1 MAVKKSELYST
12 LWKCCDE
19 LRGGMDASQYKDYV
33 LVILFVKYIS
43 DKSRSD
49 AAFDIEIPEG
59 CYFEDFVALK
69 GNPNIGEEINK
80 KMQKLAEANQLE
92 GVFVADFDDEA
103 KLGKGK
109 DKVETLSKLI
119 AVFQNENLDFS
130 KNRAADD
137 DLIGDA
143 YEYLMKNFATESGK
157 SKGQFYTPAEVSRVM
172 AKVIGLSN
180 AKNGKRTTIYD
191 PTCGSGSLLL
201 RAMCE
206 TPEGATV
213 YGQEKDNAT
222 VGLAKM
228 NMILHNEI
236 YADIKQGDTINDP
249 QFKDDD
255 QLKTFDYIVAN
266 PPFSTKSWLKSAKAE
281 DEYRRWGEGIK
292 IGIPPEKNGDYAF
305 LLHIVRSLKQTGCAA
320 CILPHGVLF
329 RGNAEAQIRKYL
341 VAEKRYIKG
350 IIGLPANLF
359 FGTGIPACIII
370 IEKSEAAGRKGVF
383 MIDAKSGYIK
393 DGAKNRLREQ
403 DIRRIVDVWQ
413 SQRDVPHFA
422 RFVPMEEI
430 ERNDYNLNIP
440 RYVSAPD
447 TEILQDIDAHLYGG
461 LPKHDIDQLATYWDV
476 CPSLRSD
483 LFSEHPTREGYYS
496 LNCEQDAI
504 RDTVSANVDFQ
515 KQSEVFKRRFTD
527 WCDKHR
533 GELNSLAQ
541 GFAPKTLIEQL
552 GNSLLEFFSADR
564 SLVDAYDVYDC
575 LMNYWGETMQDDC
588 YMISSG
594 GWTVQLYTPQA
605 TSKKNDDKKKKE
617 KKAATPEDIVCD
629 LLPVPIVVD
638 EYFADKRDLIIA
650 AEELLSQNEAQ
661 LAELIEEQAE
671 NYLDEDNFPDGKMT
685 DANIKKRIKALD
697 KKADAEELAVL
708 QKYLDLKGDI
718 SLNKKLIKERKYDL
732 LTALLVKYANLS
744 EEDIKRFVIEKKW
757 FASLGS
763 RLDGEMQ
770 RISQQLTSKV
780 SALAERYAQTL
791 PEIDAEIADLEAKV
805 AAHLKQMYCMFAIVL
820 QKSARP
826 RYLKN
831 GIVLNLRRY
840 CQL

>member
-1 MAVKKSELYST
+1 MLLDST
-12 LWKCCDE
+12 
-19 LRGGMDASQYKDYV
+19 
-33 LVILFVKYIS
+33 
-43 DKSRSD
+43 
-49 AAFDIEIPEG
+49 
-59 CYFEDFVALK
+59 

-172 AKVIGLSN
+172 AKVIGLSK

-281 DEYRRWGEGIK
+281 DEYHRWGEGIK

-370 IEKSEAAGRKGVF
+370 IEKSEAASRKGVF

-504 RDTVSANVDFQ
+504 RDTVSANADFQ
-515 KQSEVFKRRFTD
+515 KQSEVFKRSFAN

-533 GELNSLAQ
+533 NELNSLVQ

-552 GNSLLEFFSADR
+552 GNSLLDIFGADK

-594 GWTVQLYTPQA
+594 GWTVQLYTPQPA
-605 TSKKNDDKKKKE
+605 SKKNDNKKE

-638 EYFADKRDLIIA
+638 EYFADKRDLIVA

-671 NYLDEDNFPDGKMT
+671 NFLDEDNFPDGKMT

-708 QKYLDLKGDI
+708 QKYLKLKEDI
-718 SLNKKLIKERKYDL
+718 SFVKRTIKNLKYDL
-732 LTALLVKYANLS
+732 LTALLVKYATLS
-744 EEDIKRFVIEKKW
+744 EEDIKRLVIEKKW

-791 PEIDAEIADLEAKV
+791 SEIDAEIADLEAKV
-805 AAHLKQMYCMFAIVL
+805 AAHLKQMGY
-820 QKSARP
+820 
-826 RYLKN
+826 
-831 GIVLNLRRY
+831 
-840 CQL
+840 

>member
-43 DKSRSD
+43 DKNRSD
-49 AAFDIEIPEG
+49 AAFDIEIPDG

-80 KMQKLAEANQLE
+80 KMQKLAEANQLD

-281 DEYRRWGEGIK
+281 DEYHRWGEGIK

-483 LFSEHPTREGYYS
+483 LFSEHPSREGYYS
-496 LNCEQDAI
+496 LNCEQDTI

-515 KQSEVFKRRFTD
+515 KQSEVFKRSFAD

-533 GELNSLAQ
+533 NELNSLVQ

-552 GNSLLEFFSADR
+552 GNSLLEIFGADK

-594 GWTVQLYTPQA
+594 GWTVQLYPPQPA
-605 TSKKNDDKKKKE
+605 SKKSNDKKKE

-629 LLPVPIVVD
+629 LLPVPIVID
-638 EYFADKRDLIIA
+638 EYFADKRNLIIA

-671 NYLDEDNFPDGKMT
+671 NYLDEDNFPDSKMT

-732 LTALLVKYANLS
+732 LTALLVKYAALS
-744 EEDIKRFVIEKKW
+744 EEDIKRLVIEKKW

-791 PEIDAEIADLEAKV
+791 PEIDTEIADLEAKV
-805 AAHLKQMYCMFAIVL
+805 AAHLKQMGY
-820 QKSARP
+820 
-826 RYLKN
+826 
-831 GIVLNLRRY
+831 
-840 CQL
+840 

>member
-130 KNRAADD
+130 KNRVADD

-281 DEYRRWGEGIK
+281 DEYKRWGEGIK

-370 IEKSEAAGRKGVF
+370 IEKSEAASRKGVF

-476 CPSLRSD
+476 CPSLRGD

-496 LNCEQDAI
+496 LNCEQDTI
-504 RDTVSANVDFQ
+504 RDTVSANADFQ
-515 KQSEVFKRRFTD
+515 KQREVFKRSFAD

-533 GELNSLAQ
+533 NELNSLVQ

-552 GNSLLEFFSADR
+552 GNSLLEIFSADR

-575 LMNYWGETMQDDC
+575 LMNYWGETMQDDS

-594 GWTVQLYTPQA
+594 GWTVQLYTPQPA
-605 TSKKNDDKKKKE
+605 SKKSNDKKKE

-638 EYFADKRDLIIA
+638 EYFADKRNLIIA
-650 AEELLSQNEAQ
+650 AEELLSQNEVQ

-732 LTALLVKYANLS
+732 LTALLVKYADLS
-744 EEDIKRFVIEKKW
+744 EGDIKRLVIEKKW

-805 AAHLKQMYCMFAIVL
+805 AAHLKQMGY
-820 QKSARP
+820 
-826 RYLKN
+826 
-831 GIVLNLRRY
+831 
-840 CQL
+840 

>member
-1 MAVKKSELYST
+1 MAVKKSELYSS

-49 AAFDIEIPEG
+49 AAFDIDIPDG
-59 CYFEDFVALK
+59 CYFEDFVDLK
-69 GNPNIGEEINK
+69 GNPDIGEEMNK
-80 KMQKLAEANQLE
+80 KMAALAEANQLD
-92 GVFVADFDDEA
+92 GVFVADFDDDA

-109 DKVETLSKLI
+109 DKVETLGKLI
-119 AVFQNENLDFS
+119 AVFQNDNLDFS

-180 AKNGKRTTIYD
+180 AKNGKKTTIYD

-206 TPEGATV
+206 TPEGATI

-249 QFKDDD
+249 QFKENDK
-255 QLKTFDYIVAN
+255 LKTFDFIVAN

-281 DEYRRWGEGIK
+281 DEYERWGEGIK

-341 VAEKRYIKG
+341 VAERKYIKG
-350 IIGLPANLF
+350 IIGLPPNLF

-370 IEKSEAAGRKGVF
+370 IEKSEADSRKGVF
-383 MIDAKSGYIK
+383 MIDAKNGYIK

-403 DIRRIVDVWQ
+403 DIRRIVDAWKTH
-413 SQRDVPHFA
+413 RDVPHFS
-422 RFVPMEEI
+422 RFVPMDEI
-430 ERNDYNLNIP
+430 KKNDYNLNIP

-461 LPKHDIDQLATYWDV
+461 LPKHDIEQLTTYWDV
-476 CPSLRSD
+476 CPTLRSE
-483 LFSEHPTREGYYS
+483 LFCEHLTRKGYFT
-496 LNCEQDAI
+496 LNCNRDAV
-504 RDTVSANVDFQ
+504 RDIVSDNTDFK
-515 KQSEVFKRRFTD
+515 KQNEVFNKSFTD
-527 WCDKHR
+527 WSNKHR
-533 GELNSLAQ
+533 DLFYSLVQ
-541 GFAPKTLIEQL
+541 GFAPKELVDKL
-552 GNSLLEFFSADR
+552 GNSLLEIFSSDK

-575 LMNYWGETMQDDC
+575 LMNYWSETMQDDC

-594 GWTVQLYTPQA
+594 GWEAQLYTPQPS
-605 TSKKNDDKKKKE
+605 SKKKDDKNTKE
-617 KKAATPEDIVCD
+617 KKAATPDDVMCD
-629 LLPVPIVVD
+629 LLPVNIVIE
-638 EYFADKRDLIIA
+638 EYFADKRELITA
-650 AEELLSQNEAQ
+650 AEERLAQNEAQ
-661 LAELIEEQAE
+661 LAELIEEHSE
-671 NYLDEDNFPDGKMT
+671 NYLDEDNFPDSKMS
-685 DANIKKRIKALD
+685 DSNIKKLIKELD
-697 KKADAEELAVL
+697 NKNDAEEISVL
-708 QKYLDLKGDI
+708 KKYLNIKGDI
-718 SLNKKLIKERKYDL
+718 SLVKKLIKELKYNL
-732 LTALLVKYANLS
+732 LSALMVKYADLS
-744 EEDIKRFVIEKKW
+744 EDDIKRLVIEKKW
-757 FASLGS
+757 LASLAV

-770 RISQQLTSKV
+770 RISQELTSKV
-780 SALAERYAQTL
+780 TELAEHYAQTL

-805 AAHLKQMYCMFAIVL
+805 AQHLKQMGY
-820 QKSARP
+820 
-826 RYLKN
+826 
-831 GIVLNLRRY
+831 
-840 CQL
+840 

>member
-49 AAFDIEIPEG
+49 ERFDIEIPDG
-59 CYFEDFVALK
+59 CYFEDFIALK
-69 GNPNIGEEINK
+69 GKEHIGEEMNK
-80 KMQKLAEANQLE
+80 KMTALAEANQLD
-92 GVFVADFDDEA
+92 GVFIADFDDEA

-109 DKVETLSKLI
+109 DKIDTLSNLI

-172 AKVIGLSN
+172 AKVIGLNN
-180 AKNGKRTTIYD
+180 AKNGKKTTIYD

-236 YADIKQGDTINDP
+236 YADIRQGDTINDP
-249 QFKDDD
+249 QFKVDDNV
-255 QLKTFDYIVAN
+255 LKTFDYIVAN
-266 PPFSTKSWLKSAKAE
+266 PPFSTKSWLKSAKSE
-281 DEYRRWGEGIK
+281 DEYQRWGEGIK
-292 IGIPPEKNGDYAF
+292 IGVPPEKNGDYAF

-341 VAEKRYIKG
+341 AFDKKYIKG

-359 FGTGIPACIII
+359 YGTGIPACIIVI
-370 IEKSEAAGRKGVF
+370 DKSEAAVRKGIF
-383 MIDAKSGYIK
+383 MIDAKNGYIK
-393 DGAKNRLREQ
+393 DGSKNRLREQ
-403 DIRRIVDVWQ
+403 DIRRIVDVWNA
-413 SQRDVPHFA
+413 QRDVPHYA
-422 RFVPMEEI
+422 RFVSMDDI
-430 ERNDYNLNIP
+430 ERNDFNLNIP

-461 LPKHDIDQLATYWDV
+461 LPKHDIEQLAMYWDV
-476 CPSLRSD
+476 CPTLRNE
-483 LFSEHPTREGYYS
+483 LFSTHSTRNCYYQLKCGKDEIRETIADNIDFCKQSEYFKNSFKTWSEKHYNQLYS
-496 LNCEQDAI
+496 LN
-504 RDTVSANVDFQ
+504 
-515 KQSEVFKRRFTD
+515 
-527 WCDKHR
+527 
-533 GELNSLAQ
+533 L
-541 GFAPKTLIEQL
+541 GFAPKNLIEQL
-552 GNSLLEFFSADR
+552 GNSLLEVFSIDK
-564 SLVDAYDVYDC
+564 SLVDAYNVYDC

-588 YMISSG
+588 YMISAGDWS
-594 GWTVQLYTPQA
+594 VQLYTPQPA
-605 TSKKNDDKKKKE
+605 SKKKDDNKKKKE
-617 KKAATPEDIVCD
+617 KKAATPEDVMCD
-629 LLPVPIVVD
+629 LLPVTIVIN
-638 EYFADKRDLIIA
+638 EYFAEKRDLITA
-650 AEELLSQNEAQ
+650 AEELLAQNESS
-661 LAELIEEQAE
+661 LTELIEEQTD
-671 NYLDEDNFPDGKMT
+671 NYLDEDNFIDSKLSDT
-685 DANIKKRIKALD
+685 NVKKRIKALD
-697 KKADAEELAVL
+697 KKVDSEEITVL
-708 QKYLDLKGDI
+708 QKYLDLRGDI

-732 LTALLVKYANLS
+732 LTALIVKYANLS
-744 EEDIKRFVIEKKW
+744 ADEIKKLVIEKKW
-757 FASLGS
+757 FASLDK
-763 RLDGEMQ
+763 RLSDEMQ

-780 SALAERYAQTL
+780 SELAERYSQTL
-791 PEIDAEIADLEAKV
+791 PEIDTEINDLEAKV
-805 AAHLKQMYCMFAIVL
+805 ASHLKQMGF
-820 QKSARP
+820 
-826 RYLKN
+826 
-831 GIVLNLRRY
+831 
-840 CQL
+840 

>member
-49 AAFDIEIPEG
+49 AAFDIEIPDG

-80 KMQKLAEANQLE
+80 KMQKLAEANQLD

-180 AKNGKRTTIYD
+180 AKNGRRTTIYD

-281 DEYRRWGEGIK
+281 DEYHRWGEGIK

-476 CPSLRSD
+476 CPSLRGD

-515 KQSEVFKRRFTD
+515 KQSEVFKRSFAD

-533 GELNSLAQ
+533 GEFNSLVQ

-552 GNSLLEFFSADR
+552 GNSLLEIFGADK

-594 GWTVQLYTPQA
+594 GWTVQLYTPQPA
-605 TSKKNDDKKKKE
+605 SKKNDDKKKKE

-629 LLPVPIVVD
+629 LLPVPIVID

-671 NYLDEDNFPDGKMT
+671 NYLDEDNFPDSKMT

-697 KKADAEELAVL
+697 NKADTEELAVL

-718 SLNKKLIKERKYDL
+718 SLNKKLIKKRKYDL
-732 LTALLVKYANLS
+732 LTALLVKYADLS
-744 EEDIKRFVIEKKW
+744 EEDIKRLVIEKKW

-805 AAHLKQMYCMFAIVL
+805 AAHLKQMGY
-820 QKSARP
+820 
-826 RYLKN
+826 
-831 GIVLNLRRY
+831 
-840 CQL
+840 

>member
-281 DEYRRWGEGIK
+281 DEYHRWGEGIK

-496 LNCEQDAI
+496 LNCEQDTI
-504 RDTVSANVDFQ
+504 RDTVSANADFQ
-515 KQSEVFKRRFTD
+515 KQSEVFKRSFAD

-533 GELNSLAQ
+533 NELNSLVQ

-552 GNSLLEFFSADR
+552 GNSLLDIFGADK

-588 YMISSG
+588 YMISSV
-594 GWTVQLYTPQA
+594 GWAVQLYTPQPV
-605 TSKKNDDKKKKE
+605 SKKNDDKKKKE

-629 LLPVPIVVD
+629 LLPVPIVID

-671 NYLDEDNFPDGKMT
+671 NYLDEDNFPDSKMT

-732 LTALLVKYANLS
+732 LTALLVKYAALS
-744 EEDIKRFVIEKKW
+744 EEDIKRLVIEKKW

-791 PEIDAEIADLEAKV
+791 PEIDAEIDDLEAKV
-805 AAHLKQMYCMFAIVL
+805 AAHLKQMGY
-820 QKSARP
+820 
-826 RYLKN
+826 
-831 GIVLNLRRY
+831 
-840 CQL
+840 

>member
-49 AAFDIEIPEG
+49 EGFDIDIPEG

-69 GNPNIGEEINK
+69 GNPNIGEEMNK
-80 KMQKLAEANQLE
+80 KMAALAEANQLD
-92 GVFVADFDDEA
+92 GVFVADFEDDA

-172 AKVIGLSN
+172 AKVIGLGD
-180 AKNGKRTTIYD
+180 ARNGKKTTIYD

-206 TPEGATV
+206 TPDGATI

-266 PPFSTKSWLKSAKAE
+266 PPFSTKSWLKSAKTE
-281 DEYRRWGEGIK
+281 DEYHRWGEGIK
-292 IGIPPEKNGDYAF
+292 IGVPPEKNGDYAF

-359 FGTGIPACIII
+359 YGTGIPACIII
-370 IEKSEAAGRKGVF
+370 VEKSEAVGRKGVF

-413 SQRDVPHFA
+413 AQRDVPH
-422 RFVPMEEI
+422 
-430 ERNDYNLNIP
+430 
-440 RYVSAPD
+440 YV
-447 TEILQDIDAHLYGG
+447 
-461 LPKHDIDQLATYWDV
+461 
-476 CPSLRSD
+476 
-483 LFSEHPTREGYYS
+483 
-496 LNCEQDAI
+496 
-504 RDTVSANVDFQ
+504 
-515 KQSEVFKRRFTD
+515 
-527 WCDKHR
+527 
-533 GELNSLAQ
+533 
-541 GFAPKTLIEQL
+541 
-552 GNSLLEFFSADR
+552 
-564 SLVDAYDVYDC
+564 
-575 LMNYWGETMQDDC
+575 
-588 YMISSG
+588 
-594 GWTVQLYTPQA
+594 
-605 TSKKNDDKKKKE
+605 
-617 KKAATPEDIVCD
+617 
-629 LLPVPIVVD
+629 
-638 EYFADKRDLIIA
+638 
-650 AEELLSQNEAQ
+650 
-661 LAELIEEQAE
+661 
-671 NYLDEDNFPDGKMT
+671 
-685 DANIKKRIKALD
+685 
-697 KKADAEELAVL
+697 
-708 QKYLDLKGDI
+708 
-718 SLNKKLIKERKYDL
+718 
-732 LTALLVKYANLS
+732 
-744 EEDIKRFVIEKKW
+744 
-757 FASLGS
+757 
-763 RLDGEMQ
+763 
-770 RISQQLTSKV
+770 
-780 SALAERYAQTL
+780 
-791 PEIDAEIADLEAKV
+791 
-805 AAHLKQMYCMFAIVL
+805 
-820 QKSARP
+820 
-826 RYLKN
+826 
-831 GIVLNLRRY
+831 
-840 CQL
+840 

>member
-43 DKSRSD
+43 DKSHSD
-49 AAFDIEIPEG
+49 VAFDIEIPDG
-59 CYFEDFVALK
+59 CHFEDFVALK
-69 GNPNIGEEINK
+69 GNPNIGEEMNK
-80 KMQKLAEANQLE
+80 KMAALAEANQLD
-92 GVFVADFDDEA
+92 GVFVADFEDDT

-109 DKVETLSKLI
+109 DKVDTLSNLI

-281 DEYRRWGEGIK
+281 DEYHRWGEGIK

-383 MIDAKSGYIK
+383 MIDAKSGFTK

-413 SQRDVPHFA
+413 AQRDVPHFA

-447 TEILQDIDAHLYGG
+447 TEILQDINAHLYGG
-461 LPKHDIDQLATYWDV
+461 LPKHDIDQLDNYWDV
-476 CPSLRSD
+476 CPSLRDD
-483 LFSEHPTREGYYS
+483 LFCEHPTREGYYS
-496 LNCEQDAI
+496 LNCEQE
-504 RDTVSANVDFQ
+504 TVRETVAANADFR
-515 KQSEVFKRRFTD
+515 KQGDVFKKSFEAL
-527 WCDKHR
+527 CDKHR
-533 GELNSLAQ
+533 EQLHDLTQ
-541 GFAPKTLIEQL
+541 GFAPKMLIEEL
-552 GNSLLEFFSADR
+552 GNSLLDIFGADK

-594 GWTVQLYTPQA
+594 GWSVQLYTPQPA
-605 TSKKNDDKKKKE
+605 SKKGEKKKE
-617 KKAATPEDIVCD
+617 KKAATPEDVVCD
-629 LLPVPIVVD
+629 LLPLPIVID
-638 EYFADKRDLIIA
+638 EYFAEKRDLITA
-650 AEELLSQNEAQ
+650 AEELLAQNEAQ
-661 LAELIEEQAE
+661 LAELIEELAE
-671 NYLDEDNFPDGKMT
+671 NYLDEDNFHDGKMN
-685 DANIKKRIKALD
+685 DGNIKKRIKALD
-697 KKADAEELAVL
+697 KKSDAEEIAVL
-708 QKYLDLKGDI
+708 QNYLKLKGDI

-732 LTALLVKYANLS
+732 LTALIVKYANLS
-744 EEDIKRFVIEKKW
+744 ETEIKRLVIEKKW
-757 FASLGS
+757 LASLS
-763 RLDGEMQ
+763 VRLDGEMQ

-780 SALAERYAQTL
+780 SALAERYAKTL
-791 PEIDAEIADLEAKV
+791 YEIDNEIADLEAKV
-805 AAHLKQMYCMFAIVL
+805 TGHLKLMGF
-820 QKSARP
+820 
-826 RYLKN
+826 
-831 GIVLNLRRY
+831 
-840 CQL
+840 

>member
-49 AAFDIEIPEG
+49 EGFDIDIPDG

-69 GNPNIGEEINK
+69 GNPNIGEEMNK
-80 KMQKLAEANQLE
+80 KMAALAEANQLD
-92 GVFVADFDDEA
+92 GVFVADFEDDA

-119 AVFQNENLDFS
+119 AIFQNENLDFS

-172 AKVIGLSN
+172 SKVIGLGY
-180 AKNGKRTTIYD
+180 ARNGKKTTIYD

-201 RAMCE
+201 RAICE
-206 TPEGATV
+206 TPDGATI

-281 DEYRRWGEGIK
+281 DVYHRWGEGIK
-292 IGIPPEKNGDYAF
+292 IGVPPEKNGDYAF

-359 FGTGIPACIII
+359 YGTGIPACIII
-370 IEKSEAAGRKGVF
+370 IEKSEAAVRKGVF

-413 SQRDVPHFA
+413 AQRDVPHYA

-430 ERNDYNLNIP
+430 EHNDYNLNIP

-447 TEILQDIDAHLYGG
+447 TEILQDIDAHLHGG
-461 LPKHDIDQLATYWDV
+461 LPKHDIDQFDAYWEV
-476 CPSLRSD
+476 CPSLRDD
-483 LFSEHPTREGYYS
+483 LFCDHPTRKGYYS
-496 LNCEQDAI
+496 LKCKLDAVRDVVDENIDFRKQGDAFQNSFTEWCNCHRKQLYSL
-504 RDTVSANVDFQ
+504 VS
-515 KQSEVFKRRFTD
+515 
-527 WCDKHR
+527 
-533 GELNSLAQ
+533 
-541 GFAPKTLIEQL
+541 GFAPKKLIEQL
-552 GNSLLEFFSADR
+552 GNSLLEIFGVDK

-588 YMISSG
+588 YMISYG
-594 GWTVQLYTPQA
+594 GWTVQLYTPQPA
-605 TSKKNDDKKKKE
+605 SKKNDEKKKE
-617 KKAATPEDIVCD
+617 KKAVAPEDVVCD
-629 LLPVPIVVD
+629 LLPVPIVID
-638 EYFADKRDLIIA
+638 EYFAEKRDVIAA
-650 AEELLSQNEAQ
+650 AEELLGQNEAQ
-661 LAELIEEQAE
+661 LAELVEEQAD
-671 NYLDEDNFPDGKMT
+671 NYLDEDNFHDSKMT
-685 DANIKKRIKALD
+685 DANVKKRIKALD
-697 KKADAEELAVL
+697 KRTDAEEIAVL

-732 LTALLVKYANLS
+732 LTALVVKYADLS
-744 EEDIKRFVIEKKW
+744 EEEIKRLVIEKKW
-757 FASLGS
+757 FASLAL
-763 RLDGEMQ
+763 RLNGEMQ

-780 SALAERYAQTL
+780 STLAERYAQTL
-791 PEIDAEIADLEAKV
+791 PEIDADITDLEAKV
-805 AAHLKQMYCMFAIVL
+805 AVHLKQMGY
-820 QKSARP
+820 
-826 RYLKN
+826 
-831 GIVLNLRRY
+831 
-840 CQL
+840 

>member
-1 MAVKKSELYST
+1 M
-12 LWKCCDE
+12 
-19 LRGGMDASQYKDYV
+19 

-43 DKSRSD
+43 DKSRNDSG
-49 AAFDIEIPEG
+49 FDIEIPEG
-59 CYFEDFVALK
+59 CFFEDFVALK
-69 GNPNIGEEINK
+69 GSPNIGEEMNK
-80 KMQKLAEANQLE
+80 KTAALAEANQLD
-92 GVFVADFDDEA
+92 GVFIADFDDDT

-119 AVFQNENLDFS
+119 GVFQNENLDFS

-143 YEYLMKNFATESGK
+143 YEYLMKNFASESGK

-206 TPEGATV
+206 TPEGATI

-249 QFKDDD
+249 QFKEND

-266 PPFSTKSWLKSAKAE
+266 PPFSTKSWLKSAKEE
-281 DEYRRWGEGIK
+281 DVYQRWGEGIK

-305 LLHIVRSLKQTGCAA
+305 LLHIVRSLKQNGCAA

-329 RGNAEAQIRKYL
+329 RGNAEAQIRKHL
-341 VAEKRYIKG
+341 VAERRYIKG
-350 IIGLPANLF
+350 IIGLPPNLF

-370 IEKSEAAGRKGVF
+370 IDKAEAEIRNGVF
-383 MIDAKSGYIK
+383 MIDAKNGYTK

-413 SQRDVPHFA
+413 AQRDVPHFA

-430 ERNDYNLNIP
+430 VRNDYNLNIP

-447 TEILQDIDAHLYGG
+447 SEVLQDIEAHLYGG
-461 LPKHDIDQLATYWDV
+461 LPAHDIELLSKYWEV
-476 CPSLRSD
+476 CPSLCRSLFEEMPQRAGYFSLRCNPDCVRDVVASNADFCMQND
-483 LFSEHPTREGYYS
+483 LFLRSFSDWCNKHRSQLYS
-496 LNCEQDAI
+496 L
-504 RDTVSANVDFQ
+504 VP
-515 KQSEVFKRRFTD
+515 
-527 WCDKHR
+527 
-533 GELNSLAQ
+533 
-541 GFAPKTLIEQL
+541 GFVPKVLIDLL
-552 GNSLLEFFSADR
+552 GNSLLNIFGSDK
-564 SLVDAYDVYDC
+564 SLVEAYDVYDC
-575 LMNYWGETMQDDC
+575 LMNYWSETMQDDC

-594 GWTVQLYTPQA
+594 GWTAQLYTPQPA
-605 TSKKNDDKKKKE
+605 PKKGEKKKE
-617 KKAATPEDIVCD
+617 KIATTPEDVVCD
-629 LLPVPIVVD
+629 LLPVPIVIDV
-638 EYFADKRDLIIA
+638 YFADKRDVIA
-650 AEELLSQNEAQ
+650 AVEEKVSGYEAMLNELTENHAD
-661 LAELIEEQAE
+661 
-671 NYLDEDNFPDGKMT
+671 NYLDEDNFADCKINDT
-685 DANIKKRIKALD
+685 NVKKRIRDLKEGKDYEEISVLREFLRIREQISFG
-697 KKADAEELAVL
+697 KKEIKIL
-708 QKYLDLKGDI
+708 KLDLLFALKD
-718 SLNKKLIKERKYDL
+718 KYE
-732 LTALLVKYANLS
+732 NLS
-744 EEDIKRFVIEKKW
+744 EEEIKQLVIEKKW
-757 FASLGS
+757 IATLNV
-763 RLDGEMQ
+763 RLNAEMQ

-791 PEIDAEIADLEAKV
+791 PEIDAEIAELEAKV
-805 AAHLKQMYCMFAIVL
+805 VTHLKQMGY
-820 QKSARP
+820 
-826 RYLKN
+826 
-831 GIVLNLRRY
+831 
-840 CQL
+840 

>member
-33 LVILFVKYIS
+33 LVILFIKYIS

-49 AAFDIEIPEG
+49 AAFDIEIPDG

-80 KMQKLAEANQLE
+80 KMQKLAEANQLD

-119 AVFQNENLDFS
+119 AVFQNENLNFS

-281 DEYRRWGEGIK
+281 DEYHRWGEGIK

-341 VAEKRYIKG
+341 VAEKQYIKG

-496 LNCEQDAI
+496 LNCEQDTI
-504 RDTVSANVDFQ
+504 RDTVSTNADFQ
-515 KQSEVFKRRFTD
+515 KQSEVFKRSFAD
-527 WCDKHR
+527 WCNKHR
-533 GELNSLAQ
+533 NELNSLVQ

-552 GNSLLEFFSADR
+552 GNSLLEIFGADR

-594 GWTVQLYTPQA
+594 GWTVQLYTLQPA
-605 TSKKNDDKKKKE
+605 SKKSNDKKKE

-671 NYLDEDNFPDGKMT
+671 NYLDEDSFLDSKMT

-697 KKADAEELAVL
+697 NKADAEELVVL

-732 LTALLVKYANLS
+732 LTALLVKYAALS
-744 EEDIKRFVIEKKW
+744 EEDIKRLVIEKKW

-770 RISQQLTSKV
+770 RISQCLTSKV

-791 PEIDAEIADLEAKV
+791 HEIDAEIADLEAKV
-805 AAHLKQMYCMFAIVL
+805 AAHLKQMGY
-820 QKSARP
+820 
-826 RYLKN
+826 
-831 GIVLNLRRY
+831 
-840 CQL
+840 

>member
-43 DKSRSD
+43 DKRRSD
-49 AAFDIEIPEG
+49 VAFDIDIPEG

-69 GNPNIGEEINK
+69 GNPNIGEEMNK
-80 KMQKLAEANQLE
+80 KMAALAEANQLD
-92 GVFVADFDDEA
+92 GVFVADFEDDT

-180 AKNGKRTTIYD
+180 AKEGKRTTIYD

-201 RAMCE
+201 RAMYE
-206 TPEGATV
+206 TPDGATV

-236 YADIKQGDTINDP
+236 YADIRQGDTINDP
-249 QFKDDD
+249 QFKDND

-281 DEYRRWGEGIK
+281 DKYKRWGEGIK
-292 IGIPPEKNGDYAF
+292 IGVPPEKNGDYAF

-341 VAEKRYIKG
+341 VADKRYVKG
-350 IIGLPANLF
+350 IIGLPSNLF

-413 SQRDVPHFA
+413 AQRDVPHFA

-430 ERNDYNLNIP
+430 ERNGYNLNIP
-440 RYVSAPD
+440 RYVSASD
-447 TEILQDIDAHLYGG
+447 TEILQDIDAHLCGG

-483 LFSEHPTREGYYS
+483 LFCEHPTRKGYYS
-496 LNCEQDAI
+496 LNCEQNAVL
-504 RDTVSANVDFQ
+504 DTVAANADFQ
-515 KQSEVFKRRFTD
+515 NQSNVFKKSFAD

-533 GELNSLAQ
+533 NGLNSFAQ
-541 GFAPKTLIEQL
+541 GFAPKVLIEQL
-552 GNSLLEFFSADR
+552 GNSLLEIFGADK
-564 SLVDAYDVYDC
+564 SLVNAYDVYDC
-575 LMNYWGETMQDDC
+575 LMNYWGEVMQDDC

-594 GWTVQLYTPQA
+594 GWTVQLYTPQPA
-605 TSKKNDDKKKKE
+605 SKKNDDKKKKE
-617 KKAATPEDIVCD
+617 KRAASPEDIVCD
-629 LLPVPIVVD
+629 LLPVPIVID
-638 EYFADKRDLIIA
+638 EYFADKRDLIVA
-650 AEELLSQNEAQ
+650 AEELLAQNEAQ
-661 LAELIEEQAE
+661 LAELIEEQTE
-671 NYLDEDNFPDGKMT
+671 NYLDEDNFPDSRMT

-697 KKADAEELAVL
+697 KTADAEEIAVL

-732 LTALLVKYANLS
+732 LTALVVKYADLS
-744 EEDIKRFVIEKKW
+744 EEDIKRLVIEKKW
-757 FASLGS
+757 LASLGS

-770 RISQQLTSKV
+770 RIRQQLNSKV

-791 PEIDAEIADLEAKV
+791 PEIDAEIANLEAKV
-805 AAHLKQMYCMFAIVL
+805 AAHLKQMGY
-820 QKSARP
+820 
-826 RYLKN
+826 
-831 GIVLNLRRY
+831 
-840 CQL
+840 

>member
-43 DKSRSD
+43 DKSRCD
-49 AAFDIEIPEG
+49 ATFDIEIPEG

-80 KMQKLAEANQLE
+80 KMQKLAEANQLD

-172 AKVIGLSN
+172 AKVIGLSK

-281 DEYRRWGEGIK
+281 DEYHRWGEGIK
-292 IGIPPEKNGDYAF
+292 IGVPPEKNGDYAF

-403 DIRRIVDVWQ
+403 DIRRIVDIWQ

-430 ERNDYNLNIP
+430 ECNDYNLNIP

-483 LFSEHPTREGYYS
+483 LFSEHPTRAGYYL

-504 RDTVSANVDFQ
+504 RDTVSANADFQ
-515 KQSEVFKRRFTD
+515 KQSEVFKRSFAD
-527 WCDKHR
+527 WCDKHNN
-533 GELNSLAQ
+533 ELNSLVQ

-552 GNSLLEFFSADR
+552 GNSLLYILGVDK

-594 GWTVQLYTPQA
+594 GWAVQLYTPQPA
-605 TSKKNDDKKKKE
+605 SKKSDDKKKE

-629 LLPVPIVVD
+629 LLPVSIVVD
-638 EYFADKRDLIIA
+638 EYFTDKRNLIVA

-671 NYLDEDNFPDGKMT
+671 NNLDEDNFPDSKMT
-685 DANIKKRIKALD
+685 DANIKKRIKTLD
-697 KKADAEELAVL
+697 QKADAEEIAVL
-708 QKYLDLKGDI
+708 QRYLDLKGDI

-732 LTALLVKYANLS
+732 LTALMVKYADLT
-744 EEDIKRFVIEKKW
+744 EEDIKRLIIEKKW

-791 PEIDAEIADLEAKV
+791 PEIDAEIADLEAKI
-805 AAHLKQMYCMFAIVL
+805 ATHLKQMGY
-820 QKSARP
+820 
-826 RYLKN
+826 
-831 GIVLNLRRY
+831 
-840 CQL
+840 

>member
-1 MAVKKSELYST
+1 
-12 LWKCCDE
+12 
-19 LRGGMDASQYKDYV
+19 
-33 LVILFVKYIS
+33 
-43 DKSRSD
+43 
-49 AAFDIEIPEG
+49 
-59 CYFEDFVALK
+59 
-69 GNPNIGEEINK
+69 
-80 KMQKLAEANQLE
+80 MQKLAEANQLD

-281 DEYRRWGEGIK
+281 DEYHRWGEGIK
-292 IGIPPEKNGDYAF
+292 IGVPPEKNGDYAF

-504 RDTVSANVDFQ
+504 RDTVSANADFQ
-515 KQSEVFKRRFTD
+515 KQIEVFKRSFAD

-533 GELNSLAQ
+533 NELNSLVQ

-552 GNSLLEFFSADR
+552 GNSLLEIFSADR

-594 GWTVQLYTPQA
+594 GWTVQLYTPQPA
-605 TSKKNDDKKKKE
+605 SKKSNDKKKE

-732 LTALLVKYANLS
+732 LTALLVKYAALS
-744 EEDIKRFVIEKKW
+744 EEDIKRLVIEKKW

-805 AAHLKQMYCMFAIVL
+805 AAHLKQMGY
-820 QKSARP
+820 
-826 RYLKN
+826 
-831 GIVLNLRRY
+831 
-840 CQL
+840 

>member
-49 AAFDIEIPEG
+49 AAFDIEIPDG

-80 KMQKLAEANQLE
+80 KMQKLAEANQLD

-180 AKNGKRTTIYD
+180 TKNGKRTTIYD

-249 QFKDDD
+249 QFMDDD

-281 DEYRRWGEGIK
+281 DKYKRWGEGIK

-461 LPKHDIDQLATYWDV
+461 LPKHDIDQLETYWTV
-476 CPSLRSD
+476 CPSLRGD
-483 LFSEHPTREGYYS
+483 LFGEHSTREGYYT
-496 LNCEQDAI
+496 LNCNQDAV
-504 RDTVSANVDFQ
+504 RDTVAANVDFR
-515 KQSEVFKRRFTD
+515 KQGDVFKSSFVA
-527 WCDKHR
+527 WCNKHR
-533 GELNSLAQ
+533 EQLHNLTQ
-541 GFAPKTLIEQL
+541 GFAPKMLIEQL
-552 GNSLLEFFSADR
+552 GNSLLEIFGADK

-594 GWTVQLYTPQA
+594 GWTVQLYTPQPA
-605 TSKKNDDKKKKE
+605 SKKSNDKKKE

-638 EYFADKRDLIIA
+638 EYFADKRNLIVA

-708 QKYLDLKGDI
+708 QKYLKLKEDI
-718 SLNKKLIKERKYDL
+718 SFVKRTIKNLKYDL
-732 LTALLVKYANLS
+732 LTALLVKYADLS
-744 EEDIKRFVIEKKW
+744 EEDIKRLVIKKKW

-805 AAHLKQMYCMFAIVL
+805 AAHLKQMGY
-820 QKSARP
+820 
-826 RYLKN
+826 
-831 GIVLNLRRY
+831 
-840 CQL
+840 

>member
-49 AAFDIEIPEG
+49 ERFDIEIPDG
-59 CYFEDFVALK
+59 CYFEDFIALK
-69 GNPNIGEEINK
+69 GKEHIGEEMNK
-80 KMQKLAEANQLE
+80 KMTALAEANQLD
-92 GVFVADFDDEA
+92 GVFIADFDDEA

-109 DKVETLSKLI
+109 DKIDTLSNLI

-172 AKVIGLSN
+172 AKVIGLNN
-180 AKNGKRTTIYD
+180 AKNGKKTTIYD

-236 YADIKQGDTINDP
+236 YADIRQGDTINDP
-249 QFKDDD
+249 QFKVDDNV
-255 QLKTFDYIVAN
+255 LKTFDYIVAN
-266 PPFSTKSWLKSAKAE
+266 PPFSTKSWLKSAKSE
-281 DEYRRWGEGIK
+281 DKYQRWGEGIK
-292 IGIPPEKNGDYAF
+292 IGVPPEKNGDYAF

-341 VAEKRYIKG
+341 AFDKKYIKG

-359 FGTGIPACIII
+359 YGTGIPACIIVI
-370 IEKSEAAGRKGVF
+370 DKSEAAVRKGIF
-383 MIDAKSGYIK
+383 MIDAKNGYIK
-393 DGAKNRLREQ
+393 DGSKNRLREQ
-403 DIRRIVDVWQ
+403 DIRRIVDVWNA
-413 SQRDVPHFA
+413 QRDVPHYA
-422 RFVPMEEI
+422 RFVSMDEI
-430 ERNDYNLNIP
+430 ERNDFNLNIP

-461 LPKHDIDQLATYWDV
+461 LPKHDIEQLAMYWDV
-476 CPSLRSD
+476 CPTLRD
-483 LFSEHPTREGYYS
+483 ELFSTHSTRNGYFQ
-496 LNCEQDAI
+496 LKCEKDEI
-504 RDTVSANVDFQ
+504 RKTITNNKDFC
-515 KQSEVFKRRFTD
+515 KQSEYFKNSFKT
-527 WCDKHR
+527 WSEKHYNQ
-533 GELNSLAQ
+533 LYNLTL
-541 GFAPKTLIEQL
+541 GFAPKILIEQL
-552 GNSLLEFFSADR
+552 GNSLLEVFSIDK
-564 SLVDAYDVYDC
+564 SLVDAYNVYDC

-588 YMISSG
+588 YMISAGDWS
-594 GWTVQLYTPQA
+594 VQLYTPQPA
-605 TSKKNDDKKKKE
+605 SKKKDDNKKKKE
-617 KKAATPEDIVCD
+617 KKAATPEDVMCD
-629 LLPVPIVVD
+629 LLPVTIVIN
-638 EYFADKRDLIIA
+638 EYFAEKRDLITA
-650 AEELLSQNEAQ
+650 AEELLAQ
-661 LAELIEEQAE
+661 KESSLTELIEEQTD
-671 NYLDEDNFPDGKMT
+671 NYLDEDNFIDSKLSDT
-685 DANIKKRIKALD
+685 NVKKRIKALD
-697 KKADAEELAVL
+697 KKVDAEEITVL
-708 QKYLDLKGDI
+708 QKYLDLRGDI

-732 LTALLVKYANLS
+732 LTALIVKYANLS
-744 EEDIKRFVIEKKW
+744 ADEIKKLVIEKKW
-757 FASLGS
+757 FASLDK
-763 RLDGEMQ
+763 RLTDEMQ

-780 SALAERYAQTL
+780 SELAERYSQTL

-805 AAHLKQMYCMFAIVL
+805 ASHLKQMGF
-820 QKSARP
+820 
-826 RYLKN
+826 
-831 GIVLNLRRY
+831 
-840 CQL
+840 

>member
-49 AAFDIEIPEG
+49 NAFDIEIPEG
-59 CYFEDFVALK
+59 CYFEDFIALK
-69 GNPNIGEEINK
+69 GKEHIGEEMNK
-80 KMQKLAEANQLE
+80 KMTALAEANQLD
-92 GVFVADFDDEA
+92 GVFIADFEDEA

-109 DKVETLSKLI
+109 DKIETLSNLI

-172 AKVIGLSN
+172 AKVIGLN
-180 AKNGKRTTIYD
+180 HAKNGKKTTIYD

-236 YADIKQGDTINDP
+236 YADIRQGDTINDP
-249 QFKDDD
+249 QFKVEDNV
-255 QLKTFDYIVAN
+255 LKTFDYIVAN
-266 PPFSTKSWLKSAKAE
+266 PPFSTKSWLKSAKSE
-281 DEYRRWGEGIK
+281 DEYQRWGEGIK
-292 IGIPPEKNGDYAF
+292 IGVPPEKNGDYAF

-341 VAEKRYIKG
+341 VFDKKYIKG

-359 FGTGIPACIII
+359 YGTGIPACIIVI
-370 IEKSEAAGRKGVF
+370 DKSEAAVRKGIF
-383 MIDAKSGYIK
+383 MIDAKNGYIK
-393 DGAKNRLREQ
+393 DGSKNRLREQ
-403 DIRRIVDVWQ
+403 DIRRIVDVWNA
-413 SQRDVPHFA
+413 QRDVPHYA
-422 RFVPMEEI
+422 RFVSMDEI
-430 ERNDYNLNIP
+430 ERNDFNLNIP

-461 LPKHDIDQLATYWDV
+461 LPKHDVEQLALYWDV
-476 CPSLRSD
+476 CPTLRD
-483 LFSEHPTREGYYS
+483 ELFSTHSTRNGYYQ
-496 LNCEQDAI
+496 LKCEKDEI
-504 RDTVSANVDFQ
+504 RKTIANNIDFC
-515 KQSEVFKRRFTD
+515 KQSEYFKNSFKT
-527 WCDKHR
+527 WSEKHYTQ
-533 GELNSLAQ
+533 LYNLTP
-541 GFAPKTLIEQL
+541 GFAPITLIEQL
-552 GNSLLEFFSADR
+552 GNSLLEVFSADK
-564 SLVDAYDVYDC
+564 SLVDAYNVYDC
-575 LMNYWGETMQDDC
+575 IMNYWGETMQDDC
-588 YMISSG
+588 YMISAG
-594 GWTVQLYTPQA
+594 DWNVQLYTPQPA
-605 TSKKNDDKKKKE
+605 SKKKDDNKKKKE
-617 KKAATPEDIVCD
+617 KKAATPEDVMCD
-629 LLPVPIVVD
+629 LLPVPIVIN
-638 EYFADKRDLIIA
+638 EYFAEKQSLITA
-650 AEELLSQNEAQ
+650 AEELLAQNESS
-661 LAELIEEQAE
+661 LAELIEEQSE
-671 NYLDEDNFPDGKMT
+671 NYLDEDNFVDGKLSDT
-685 DANIKKRIKALD
+685 NVKKRIKSLD
-697 KKADAEELAVL
+697 KKVDAEEITVL
-708 QKYLDLKGDI
+708 QKYLDLKGHI

-732 LTALLVKYANLS
+732 LTALKVKYADLS
-744 EEDIKRFVIEKKW
+744 VDEIKTLVIEKKW
-757 FASLGS
+757 LASLKKLLS
-763 RLDGEMQ
+763 DEMQ

-780 SALAERYAQTL
+780 SEFAERYEQTL
-791 PEIDAEIADLEAKV
+791 PKIEAEISDLEAKV
-805 AAHLKQMYCMFAIVL
+805 ASHLKQMGY
-820 QKSARP
+820 
-826 RYLKN
+826 
-831 GIVLNLRRY
+831 
-840 CQL
+840 

>member
-281 DEYRRWGEGIK
+281 DEYHRWGEGIK

-483 LFSEHPTREGYYS
+483 LFSEHLLREGYYS
-496 LNCEQDAI
+496 LNCGQDAI
-504 RDTVSANVDFQ
+504 RDTVSANADFQ
-515 KQSEVFKRRFTD
+515 KQSEVFKRSFAD

-533 GELNSLAQ
+533 GELNSLVQ

-552 GNSLLEFFSADR
+552 GNSLLEIFSADR

-594 GWTVQLYTPQA
+594 GWTVQLYTPQPA
-605 TSKKNDDKKKKE
+605 SKKNDDKKKKE

-629 LLPVPIVVD
+629 LLPVPIVVA
-638 EYFADKRDLIIA
+638 EYFADKRDLIVA

-671 NYLDEDNFPDGKMT
+671 NFLDEDNFLDGKMT

-697 KKADAEELAVL
+697 KKADAEEIAVL
-708 QKYLDLKGDI
+708 QKYLDIKGDI
-718 SLNKKLIKERKYDL
+718 SLHKKLIKERKYDL
-732 LTALLVKYANLS
+732 LTALLVKYAALS
-744 EEDIKRFVIEKKW
+744 EEDIKRLVIEKKW

-763 RLDGEMQ
+763 RLNGEMQ

-791 PEIDAEIADLEAKV
+791 PEIDTEIAELEAKV
-805 AAHLKQMYCMFAIVL
+805 AGHFKLMGY
-820 QKSARP
+820 
-826 RYLKN
+826 
-831 GIVLNLRRY
+831 
-840 CQL
+840 

>member
-1 MAVKKSELYST
+1 MAIKKSELYST

-49 AAFDIEIPEG
+49 EGFDIDIPDG

-69 GNPNIGEEINK
+69 GNPNIGEEMNK
-80 KMQKLAEANQLE
+80 KMAALAEVNQLE
-92 GVFVADFDDEA
+92 GVFVADFEDDA

-119 AVFQNENLDFS
+119 AIFQNENLDFS

-172 AKVIGLSN
+172 AKVIGLGN

-206 TPEGATV
+206 TPDGATI

-281 DEYRRWGEGIK
+281 DVYHRWGESIK
-292 IGIPPEKNGDYAF
+292 IGVPPEKNGDYAF

-359 FGTGIPACIII
+359 YGTGIPACIIVV
-370 IEKSEAAGRKGVF
+370 EKSEAAGRKGVF

-393 DGAKNRLREQ
+393 DSAKNRLREQ
-403 DIRRIVDVWQ
+403 DIRRIVDVWEA
-413 SQRDVPHFA
+413 QRNVSHYA
-422 RFVPMEEI
+422 RFVSMEEI
-430 ERNDYNLNIP
+430 ERNDYNLNIT
-440 RYVSAPD
+440 RYVSSPD
-447 TEILQDIDAHLYGG
+447 TEILQDIDAHLHGG
-461 LPKHDIDQLATYWDV
+461 LPKHDIDQLDAYWKV
-476 CPSLRSD
+476 CPSLRND
-483 LFSEHPTREGYYS
+483 LFCDHSTRKGYYS
-496 LNCEQDAI
+496 LKCNPEAV
-504 RDTVSANVDFQ
+504 RDVVAENIDFR
-515 KQSEVFKRRFTD
+515 KQSDAFRSSFTE
-527 WCDKHR
+527 WCNRHR
-533 GELNSLAQ
+533 VQLYALVS
-541 GFAPKTLIEQL
+541 GFAPKKLIEQL
-552 GNSLLEFFSADR
+552 GNSLLEIFGVDK

-594 GWTVQLYTPQA
+594 GWTVQLYTPQPA
-605 TSKKNDDKKKKE
+605 SKKNDEKKKE
-617 KKAATPEDIVCD
+617 KKAITPEDIVCD
-629 LLPVPIVVD
+629 LLPVPIVIN
-638 EYFADKRDLIIA
+638 EYFAEKRDVITA
-650 AEELLSQNEAQ
+650 AEELLAQNEAQ
-661 LAELIEEQAE
+661 LAELVEEQAE
-671 NYLDEDNFPDGKMT
+671 NYLDEDNFPDSKIT
-685 DANIKKRIKALD
+685 DANVKKRIKALD
-697 KKADAEELAVL
+697 KKTDADEIAVL

-732 LTALLVKYANLS
+732 LTALVVKYANLS
-744 EEDIKRFVIEKKW
+744 EEEIKRLVIEKKW
-757 FASLGS
+757 FASLAL

-770 RISQQLTSKV
+770 RISQQFTSKV
-780 SALAERYAQTL
+780 SALAERYVQTL
-791 PEIDAEIADLEAKV
+791 PEIDADIIDLEAKV
-805 AAHLKQMYCMFAIVL
+805 AAHLKQMGY
-820 QKSARP
+820 
-826 RYLKN
+826 
-831 GIVLNLRRY
+831 
-840 CQL
+840 

>member
-49 AAFDIEIPEG
+49 AAFDIEIPDG

-80 KMQKLAEANQLE
+80 KMQKLAEANQLD

-180 AKNGKRTTIYD
+180 TKNGKRTTIYD

-281 DEYRRWGEGIK
+281 DEYHRWGEGIK
-292 IGIPPEKNGDYAF
+292 IGVPPEKNGDYAF

-329 RGNAEAQIRKYL
+329 RGNAEAQIRKYI

-383 MIDAKSGYIK
+383 MIDAKGGYIK

-504 RDTVSANVDFQ
+504 RNTVSANADFQ
-515 KQSEVFKRRFTD
+515 KQSEVFKRSFAD
-527 WCDKHR
+527 WCNKHR
-533 GELNSLAQ
+533 DELNSLVQ

-552 GNSLLEFFSADR
+552 GNSLLDIFGADR

-594 GWTVQLYTPQA
+594 GWTVQLYTPQPA
-605 TSKKNDDKKKKE
+605 SKKNDDKKKKE

-638 EYFADKRDLIIA
+638 EYFADKRNLIVA

-671 NYLDEDNFPDGKMT
+671 NYLDEDNFPDSKMT
-685 DANIKKRIKALD
+685 DTNIKKRIKILNN
-697 KKADAEELAVL
+697 KTDAEELAVL
-708 QKYLDLKGDI
+708 QKYLKLKEDI
-718 SLNKKLIKERKYDL
+718 SFVKRTIKNLKYDL
-732 LTALLVKYANLS
+732 LTALLVKYADLS
-744 EEDIKRFVIEKKW
+744 EEDIKRLVIEKKW

-805 AAHLKQMYCMFAIVL
+805 AAHLKQMGY
-820 QKSARP
+820 
-826 RYLKN
+826 
-831 GIVLNLRRY
+831 
-840 CQL
+840 

>member
-49 AAFDIEIPEG
+49 AAFDIEIPDG

-80 KMQKLAEANQLE
+80 KMQKLAEANQLD

-281 DEYRRWGEGIK
+281 DEYHRWGEGIK
-292 IGIPPEKNGDYAF
+292 IGVPPEKNGDYAF

-383 MIDAKSGYIK
+383 MIDAKGGYIK

-483 LFSEHPTREGYYS
+483 LFSEHPMREGYYS
-496 LNCEQDAI
+496 LNCEQDTI

-515 KQSEVFKRRFTD
+515 KQSEVFKRSFAD
-527 WCDKHR
+527 WCDKHHN
-533 GELNSLAQ
+533 ELNSLVQ

-552 GNSLLEFFSADR
+552 GNSLLEIFGADK

-575 LMNYWGETMQDDC
+575 LMNYWGETIQDDC

-594 GWTVQLYTPQA
+594 GWTVHLYTPQPA
-605 TSKKNDDKKKKE
+605 SKKNDDKKKKE

-638 EYFADKRDLIIA
+638 EYFADKRNLIVA

-697 KKADAEELAVL
+697 NKGDAEELAVL

-732 LTALLVKYANLS
+732 LTALLVKYADLS
-744 EEDIKRFVIEKKW
+744 EEDIKRLVIEKKW

-763 RLDGEMQ
+763 RLNGEMQ

-780 SALAERYAQTL
+780 SALAERYSQTL
-791 PEIDAEIADLEAKV
+791 PDIDADITDLEAKV
-805 AAHLKQMYCMFAIVL
+805 AAHLKQMGY
-820 QKSARP
+820 
-826 RYLKN
+826 
-831 GIVLNLRRY
+831 
-840 CQL
+840 

>member
-49 AAFDIEIPEG
+49 TAFDIEIPDG

-80 KMQKLAEANQLE
+80 KMQKLAEANQLD

-180 AKNGKRTTIYD
+180 TKNGKRTTIYD

-266 PPFSTKSWLKSAKAE
+266 PPFSTKSWLKSVKAE
-281 DEYRRWGEGIK
+281 DEYHRWGEGIK

-370 IEKSEAAGRKGVF
+370 IEKSEAADRKGVF

-496 LNCEQDAI
+496 LNCEQDTI

-515 KQSEVFKRRFTD
+515 KQSEVFKRSFAD
-527 WCDKHR
+527 WCNKHR
-533 GELNSLAQ
+533 DELNSLVQ

-552 GNSLLEFFSADR
+552 GNSLLEIFGADK

-594 GWTVQLYTPQA
+594 GWTVQLYTPQPA
-605 TSKKNDDKKKKE
+605 SKKNDDKKKKE

-638 EYFADKRDLIIA
+638 EYFAYKRDLIIA

-671 NYLDEDNFPDGKMT
+671 NYLDENNFPDGKMT

-744 EEDIKRFVIEKKW
+744 EEDIKRLVIEKKW

-763 RLDGEMQ
+763 RLDSEMQ

-805 AAHLKQMYCMFAIVL
+805 AAHLKQMGY
-820 QKSARP
+820 
-826 RYLKN
+826 
-831 GIVLNLRRY
+831 
-840 CQL
+840 

>member
-49 AAFDIEIPEG
+49 AAFDIEIPDG

-80 KMQKLAEANQLE
+80 KMQKLAEANQLD

-119 AVFQNENLDFS
+119 AVFQNENLDYS

-137 DLIGDA
+137 DLIGDT

-281 DEYRRWGEGIK
+281 DEYHRWGEGIK

-370 IEKSEAAGRKGVF
+370 IEKSEAASRKGVF

-413 SQRDVPHFA
+413 AQRDVPHFA
-422 RFVPMEEI
+422 CFVPMEEI

-476 CPSLRSD
+476 CPSLRGD

-496 LNCEQDAI
+496 LNCEQDTI
-504 RDTVSANVDFQ
+504 RDTVSANADFQ
-515 KQSEVFKRRFTD
+515 KQSEVFKHSFAN

-533 GELNSLAQ
+533 EELNSLVQ

-552 GNSLLEFFSADR
+552 GNSLLDIFGADK

-594 GWTVQLYTPQA
+594 GWTVQLYTPQPA
-605 TSKKNDDKKKKE
+605 SKKNDDKKKKE

-629 LLPVPIVVD
+629 LLSVPIVVD

-650 AEELLSQNEAQ
+650 AEELLSQNDAQ

-671 NYLDEDNFPDGKMT
+671 NYLDENNFPDGKMT

-732 LTALLVKYANLS
+732 LTALLVKYADLS
-744 EEDIKRFVIEKKW
+744 EEDIKRLVIEKKW

-805 AAHLKQMYCMFAIVL
+805 AAHLKQM
-820 QKSARP
+820 
-826 RYLKN
+826 RY
-831 GIVLNLRRY
+831 
-840 CQL
+840 

>member
-43 DKSRSD
+43 DKSHSD
-49 AAFDIEIPEG
+49 QGFDIDIPKG

-80 KMQKLAEANQLE
+80 KMAALAEANSLE
-92 GVFVADFDDEA
+92 GVFVADFDDDA

-109 DKVETLSKLI
+109 DKVDTLSNLI

-201 RAMCE
+201 RAMYE
-206 TPEGATV
+206 APEGATV

-222 VGLAKM
+222 VGLARM

-249 QFKDDD
+249 QFKDED

-266 PPFSTKSWLKSAKAE
+266 PPFSTKSWLKSAKVE
-281 DEYRRWGEGIK
+281 DVYHRWGEGIK
-292 IGIPPEKNGDYAF
+292 IGVPPEKNGDYAF

-413 SQRDVPHFA
+413 AQRDVLHFA

-461 LPKHDIDQLATYWDV
+461 LPKHDIDQFDTYWNV
-476 CPSLRSD
+476 CPSLRGD
-483 LFSEHPTREGYYS
+483 LFCEHPTREGYYT
-496 LNCEQDAI
+496 LNCEQDAV
-504 RDTVSANVDFQ
+504 RDTVATNADFS
-515 KQSEVFKRRFTD
+515 KQGDVFRSSFAT
-527 WCDKHR
+527 WCDKHCDQ
-533 GELNSLAQ
+533 LHNLTQ
-541 GFAPKTLIEQL
+541 GFAPKALIEKL
-552 GNSLLEFFSADR
+552 GNSLLEIFGADK
-564 SLVDAYDVYDC
+564 SLVDAYDVFDC

-594 GWTVQLYTPQA
+594 GWIVQLYTPQP
-605 TSKKNDDKKKKE
+605 TSKKSENKKE

-629 LLPVPIVVD
+629 LLPVPIVID
-638 EYFADKRDLIIA
+638 ENFADKRNLITA
-650 AEELLSQNEAQ
+650 AEELLAQNEVQ

-671 NYLDEDNFPDGKMT
+671 NYLNEDNFADGKIT

-697 KKADAEELAVL
+697 KKTDTEEIAVL

-732 LTALLVKYANLS
+732 LTALVVKYANLS
-744 EEDIKRFVIEKKW
+744 EKEIKRLVVEKKW
-757 FASLGS
+757 FASLGA

-791 PEIDAEIADLEAKV
+791 PEIDTEIADLETKV
-805 AAHLKQMYCMFAIVL
+805 AAHLKQMGF
-820 QKSARP
+820 
-826 RYLKN
+826 
-831 GIVLNLRRY
+831 
-840 CQL
+840 

>member
-49 AAFDIEIPEG
+49 ERFDIEIPDG
-59 CYFEDFVALK
+59 CYFEDFIALK
-69 GNPNIGEEINK
+69 GKEHIGEEMNK
-80 KMQKLAEANQLE
+80 KMTALAEANQLD
-92 GVFVADFDDEA
+92 GVFIADFDDEA

-109 DKVETLSKLI
+109 DKIDTLSNLI

-172 AKVIGLSN
+172 AKVIGLNN
-180 AKNGKRTTIYD
+180 AKNGKKTTIYD

-236 YADIKQGDTINDP
+236 YADIRQGDTINDP
-249 QFKDDD
+249 QFKVDDNV
-255 QLKTFDYIVAN
+255 LKTFDYIVAN
-266 PPFSTKSWLKSAKAE
+266 PPFSTKSWLKSAKSE
-281 DEYRRWGEGIK
+281 DKYQRWGEGIK
-292 IGIPPEKNGDYAF
+292 IGVPPEKNGDYAF

-341 VAEKRYIKG
+341 AFDKKYIKG

-359 FGTGIPACIII
+359 YGTGIPACIIVI
-370 IEKSEAAGRKGVF
+370 DKSEAAVRKGIF
-383 MIDAKSGYIK
+383 MIDAKNGYIK
-393 DGAKNRLREQ
+393 DGSKNRLREQ
-403 DIRRIVDVWQ
+403 DIRRIVDVWKA
-413 SQRDVPHFA
+413 QRDVPHYA
-422 RFVPMEEI
+422 RFVSMDEI
-430 ERNDYNLNIP
+430 ERNDFNLNIP

-461 LPKHDIDQLATYWDV
+461 LPKHDIEQLAMYWDV
-476 CPSLRSD
+476 CPTLRNE
-483 LFSEHPTREGYYS
+483 LFSTHSTRNGYYQ
-496 LNCEQDAI
+496 LKCGKDEI
-504 RDTVSANVDFQ
+504 RETIADNIDFC
-515 KQSEVFKRRFTD
+515 KQSEYFKNSFKT
-527 WCDKHR
+527 WSEKHYNQ
-533 GELNSLAQ
+533 LYNLTL
-541 GFAPKTLIEQL
+541 GFAPKNLIEQL
-552 GNSLLEFFSADR
+552 GNSLLEVFSIDK
-564 SLVDAYDVYDC
+564 SLVDAYNVYDC

-588 YMISSG
+588 YMISAGDWS
-594 GWTVQLYTPQA
+594 VQLYTPQPA
-605 TSKKNDDKKKKE
+605 SKKKDDNKKKKE
-617 KKAATPEDIVCD
+617 KKAATPEDVMCD
-629 LLPVPIVVD
+629 LLPVTIVIN
-638 EYFADKRDLIIA
+638 EYFAEKRDLITA
-650 AEELLSQNEAQ
+650 AEELLAQ
-661 LAELIEEQAE
+661 KESSLTELIEEQTD
-671 NYLDEDNFPDGKMT
+671 NYLDEDNFIDSKLSDT
-685 DANIKKRIKALD
+685 NVKKRIKALD
-697 KKADAEELAVL
+697 KKVDAEEITVL
-708 QKYLDLKGDI
+708 QKYLDLRGDI

-732 LTALLVKYANLS
+732 LTALIVKYANLS
-744 EEDIKRFVIEKKW
+744 ADEIKKLVIEKKW
-757 FASLGS
+757 FASLDK
-763 RLDGEMQ
+763 RLSDEMQ

-780 SALAERYAQTL
+780 SELAERYAQTL
-791 PEIDAEIADLEAKV
+791 PEIDTEITDLEAKV
-805 AAHLKQMYCMFAIVL
+805 ASHLKQMGF
-820 QKSARP
+820 
-826 RYLKN
+826 
-831 GIVLNLRRY
+831 
-840 CQL
+840 

>member
-49 AAFDIEIPEG
+49 AAFDIEIPDG

-80 KMQKLAEANQLE
+80 KMQKLAEANQLD

-180 AKNGKRTTIYD
+180 TKNGKRTTIYD

-281 DEYRRWGEGIK
+281 DEYHRWGEGIK
-292 IGIPPEKNGDYAF
+292 IGVPPEKNGDYAF

-496 LNCEQDAI
+496 LNCEQDTI

-515 KQSEVFKRRFTD
+515 KQSEVFKRSFDD

-533 GELNSLAQ
+533 NELNSLAQ

-552 GNSLLEFFSADR
+552 GNSLLEIFGADK

-594 GWTVQLYTPQA
+594 GWSVQLYTPQPA
-605 TSKKNDDKKKKE
+605 SKKNDDKKKKE

-629 LLPVPIVVD
+629 LLPAPIVID
-638 EYFADKRDLIIA
+638 EYFAEKRDLITA
-650 AEELLSQNEAQ
+650 AEELLAQNEAQ

-671 NYLDEDNFPDGKMT
+671 NYLDEDNFLDGKMT
-685 DANIKKRIKALD
+685 DANIKKRIKVLN

-732 LTALLVKYANLS
+732 LTALLVKYAALS
-744 EEDIKRFVIEKKW
+744 EEDIKRLVIEKKW

-791 PEIDAEIADLEAKV
+791 PEIDAEIANLEAKV
-805 AAHLKQMYCMFAIVL
+805 AAHLKQMGY
-820 QKSARP
+820 
-826 RYLKN
+826 
-831 GIVLNLRRY
+831 
-840 CQL
+840 

>member
-49 AAFDIEIPEG
+49 WSFDIDIPDG
-59 CYFEDFVALK
+59 CHFEDFIALK
-69 GNPNIGEEINK
+69 GNPHIGEEMNK
-80 KMQKLAEANQLE
+80 KMAALSEANQLD
-92 GVFVADFDDEA
+92 GIFIADFDDDT

-109 DKVETLSKLI
+109 DKVDTLSNLI
-119 AVFQNENLDFS
+119 SVFQNENLDFS

-172 AKVIGLSN
+172 AKVIGLGN
-180 AKNGKRTTIYD
+180 AKNGKKTTIYD

-201 RAMCE
+201 RAMYE
-206 TPEGATV
+206 TPDGATV

-228 NMILHNEI
+228 NMILHNET

-249 QFKDDD
+249 QFKEND

-281 DEYRRWGEGIK
+281 DEYHRWGEGIK
-292 IGIPPEKNGDYAF
+292 IGVPPEKNGDYAF
-305 LLHIVRSLKQTGCAA
+305 LLHIVRSLKHTGCAA

-341 VAEKRYIKG
+341 VADKQYIKG

-370 IEKSEAAGRKGVF
+370 IEKSDAPNRKGVF
-383 MIDAKSGYIK
+383 MIDAKNGFTK

-403 DIRRIVDVWQ
+403 DIRRIVDVWHA
-413 SQRDVPHFA
+413 QRDVPHFA

-430 ERNDYNLNIP
+430 AKNDYNLNIP

-447 TEILQDIDAHLYGG
+447 TEILQDIDAHLNGG
-461 LPKHDIDQLATYWDV
+461 LPKHDIDQLNDYWNV
-476 CPSLRSD
+476 CPSLRTD
-483 LFSEHPTREGYYS
+483 LFCEHPTRKNYYS
-496 LNCEQDAI
+496 INCKQEEV
-504 RDTVSANVDFQ
+504 RDTVAANADFC
-515 KQSEVFKRRFTD
+515 KQSEVFKKSFVE
-527 WCDKHR
+527 WCNKHSKQ
-533 GELNSLAQ
+533 LYDLSQ
-541 GFAPKTLIEQL
+541 SFAPKVLVENL
-552 GNSLLEFFSADR
+552 GNSLLEIFSADK

-575 LMNYWGETMQDDC
+575 LMNYWSETMQDDC

-594 GWTVQLYTPQA
+594 GWEVQLYTPQPS
-605 TSKKNDDKKKKE
+605 SKKGDKKE
-617 KKAATPEDIVCD
+617 KKAATPEDVVCD
-629 LLPVPIVVD
+629 LLPVNIVID

-650 AEELLSQNEAQ
+650 AEELLAQNEAS
-661 LAELIEEQAE
+661 LAELIEEQSE
-671 NYLDEDNFPDGKMT
+671 NYLDEDNFVDSKISDT
-685 DANIKKRIKALD
+685 NVKKRMKVLD
-697 KKADAEELAVL
+697 KKSDAEEIAVL

-718 SLNKKLIKERKYDL
+718 SLNKKLIKDRKYEL
-732 LTALLVKYANLS
+732 LTALMVKYAALS
-744 EEDIKRFVIEKKW
+744 EEDIKRLVIEKKW
-757 FASLGS
+757 FASLS
-763 RLDGEMQ
+763 ARLDGEMQ

-791 PEIDAEIADLEAKV
+791 HEIDAEISDLETKV
-805 AAHLKQMYCMFAIVL
+805 AEHLKMMGY
-820 QKSARP
+820 
-826 RYLKN
+826 
-831 GIVLNLRRY
+831 
-840 CQL
+840 